1 MRDAVDVAQRE
12 FLQWR
17 LREQRLLGSL
27 GELEEERNRLMDE
40 LATVEQQIV
49 YYDSLTRDMKRV
61 YGRPGLSGL
70 LSSLRRS

>member
-17 LREQRLLGSL
+17 LWEQRLLGSL